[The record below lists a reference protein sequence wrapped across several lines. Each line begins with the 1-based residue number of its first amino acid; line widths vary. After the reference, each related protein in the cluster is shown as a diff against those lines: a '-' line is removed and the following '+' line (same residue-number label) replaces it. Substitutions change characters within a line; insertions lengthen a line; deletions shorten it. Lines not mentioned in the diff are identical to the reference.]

1 MLDDIFDKLDAD
13 RVERIISLV
22 SGNNYGQIFITDTNR
37 EHLDRIL
44 DSGSF
49 NYKLFVVKDGEI
61 EENTDV

>member
-1 MLDDIFDKLDAD
+1 M
-13 RVERIISLV
+13 V
-22 SGNNYGQIFITDTNR
+22 SGINYGQIFNTDTNR

-49 NYKLFVVKDGEI
+49 NYKLFVVKDCEI